1 MSKIIDIKTS
11 IIKIPLKRTFV
22 TAVRS
27 TNHIDSLVVELTLDN
42 GIKGYGVAPATTAIT
57 GDTLEGMQ
65 YIISEIFALVI
76 VGSYLSDYKEI
87 LEQAFKKVMF
97 NSAAKMAIDL
107 AYHDLLAKEQN
118 ISVAKL
124 LGTKDNI
131 IETDIS
137 ISCGSVA
144 ETIQNIQ
151 NGVEANFTT
160 IKVKTGADFNRDVQ
174 LLKALDSEFSK
185 NIKFRFDANQG
196 WNVTQTK
203 QFIEEI
209 SKYNLDVEIIEQPV
223 KYYDIKAMAEITK
236 FSNIPV
242 VADESVFDAKDAERV
257 ITEQAC
263 NMINIKL
270 AKSGGILEAQKIKK
284 LADSAGISCMVG
296 CMMESPAG
304 ILATA
309 SFALA
314 EGITVADL
322 DPLDWVAKDLYSDY
336 ITFNEPDIIL
346 KDNLKGF
353 GFSF

>member
-11 IIKIPLKRTFV
+11 IVTIPLKRTFV

-27 TNHIDSLVVELTLDN
+27 TNHIDAVVVELSLDN
-42 GIKGYGVAPATTAIT
+42 GNKGYGVAPATTAIT
-57 GDTLEGMQ
+57 GDTLQGMQ
-65 YIISEIFALVI
+65 YIISEIFAPVI
-76 VGSYLSDYKEI
+76 LGSNLSDYKQT
-87 LEQAFKKVMF
+87 LELAFKKVMF
-97 NSAAKMAIDL
+97 NSAAKMALDL
-107 AYHDLLAKEQN
+107 AFHDLLAKQKN

-124 LGTKDNI
+124 LGAKNNI
-131 IETDIS
+131 IETDVS

-151 NGVEANFTT
+151 NGVEVNFTT
-160 IKVKTGADFNRDVQ
+160 IKVKTGADFDRDIQ
-174 LLKALDSEFSK
+174 LLKSLDNEFSK

-196 WNVTQTK
+196 WNISQTK
-203 QFIEEI
+203 QFIEELN
-209 SKYNLDVEIIEQPV
+209 KYSLNVEIIEQPV
-223 KYYDIKAMAEITK
+223 KYYDISAMREICQ

-257 ITEQAC
+257 IDEQAC

-284 LADSAGISCMVG
+284 LADSAGIPCMVG

-336 ITFNEPDIIL
+336 ITFNEPNIIL